1 VSCSTR
7 SAGCHAAEQQ
17 IVGPEFPPASFSF
30 NVFGS
35 TMMSLIDGN
44 PVNSPFDTPF
54 FAPGAIGCTNEKSL
68 SIFMDIGFRHL
79 QRGSLVSRI
88 VARAT
93 NNQKAAWSEVSAA
106 PNKDTIRFG
115 Q

>member
-1 VSCSTR
+1 MFR
-7 SAGCHAAEQQ
+7 NLLGAAEGALIRPVE
-17 IVGPEFPPASFSF
+17 IVRLISRGQL
-30 NVFGS
+30 NRS
-35 TMMSLIDGN
+35 TLHSSYQ
-44 PVNSPFDTPF
+44 VV
-54 FAPGAIGCTNEKSL
+54 CTNEKFL

-88 VARAT
+88 FARAT

-106 PNKDTIRFG
+106 RNKGTIRFG

>member
-1 VSCSTR
+1 LSSAAST
-7 SAGCHAAEQQ
+7 Q
-17 IVGPEFPPASFSF
+17 
-30 NVFGS
+30 
-35 TMMSLIDGN
+35 
-44 PVNSPFDTPF
+44 PFDTPF

-88 VARAT
+88 FARAT
-93 NNQKAAWSEVSAA
+93 NNQKTAWSEASAA
-106 PNKDTIRFG
+106 RNKGTIRFG

>member
-1 VSCSTR
+1 MKGGGPDVSGLIRAAAST
-7 SAGCHAAEQQ
+7 Q
-17 IVGPEFPPASFSF
+17 
-30 NVFGS
+30 
-35 TMMSLIDGN
+35 
-44 PVNSPFDTPF
+44 PFDTPF

-88 VARAT
+88 FARAT

-106 PNKDTIRFG
+106 RNKGTIRFG